1 MKARHRGISYRVEAM
16 SSELHRIPM
25 LVDGDNAQA
34 SLFKNAL
41 AEAAKY
47 GTVTTRRIYGLT

>member
-1 MKARHRGISYRVEAM
+1 MN
-16 SSELHRIPM
+16 SELQHIAM
-25 LVDGDNAQA
+25 LVDGYNAQA